1 VIEATARFKRPAGH
15 TAARWGSPS
24 PMTIVLSGQLC
35 LPSMTRM
42 RDIDPAIIRAEY
54 AADPFKMARE
64 IVSAKIQAGLK
75 FTVKDPDARRCAA
88 EEWHT
93 KTRCSP
99 NCL

>member
-1 VIEATARFKRPAGH
+1 
-15 TAARWGSPS
+15 
-24 PMTIVLSGQLC
+24 
-35 LPSMTRM
+35 MTRM

-64 IVSAKIQAGLK
+64 IVSAMK